1 MIKAV
6 TIKANGRVQNVAY
19 RHYARLAAQ
28 DYKITGR
35 IENLPDGSVYI
46 EAQGEESNLEDFIEY
61 CKKGP
66 AWDRIDNI
74 EIESTDVSDERTEF
88 IS

>member
-1 MIKAV
+1 MKKAV
-6 TIKANGRVQNVAY
+6 SIKVGGRVQKVAY

-28 DYKITGR
+28 DYKIAGK

-46 EAQGEESNLEDFIEY
+46 EAQGEERNLQDFIDY

-66 AWDRIDNI
+66 VWARVDSI
-74 EIESTDVSDERTEF
+74 EILPKEVDENLTDFV
-88 IS
+88 